1 MRPMAGILQPSLG
14 QITAMGTRITP
25 YVTPEQEAKKN
36 QVARMFDGIAHRYDF
51 LNHFFSLGIDVL
63 WRKSCIRILRNEQPE
78 KLLDVA
84 TGTADFAIE
93 AVRMG
98 LDVHVTGVDISAGML
113 DLGREKIAARG
124 WNDRIEL
131 IQGDSVALPFDDGSF
146 DGFTVA
152 FGVRNFEDLQGGLQD
167 MLRVLKP
174 GAMGLVLEFSKPKHF
189 PIKQLF
195 GLYFK
200 HIMPTVG
207 KWVSKDPAAYTYLPE
222 SVQAFPEGEA
232 FLDEMR
238 KAGYVDVKAK
248 SLTGGIATIYTGRKP
263 QA

>member
-1 MRPMAGILQPSLG
+1 MAGIPQPSLG

-113 DLGREKIAARG
+113 DVGRDKIAARG

-189 PIKQLF
+189 PIKQVF

-248 SLTGGIATIYTGRKP
+248 GLTGGIATIYTGRKP

>member
-1 MRPMAGILQPSLG
+1 
-14 QITAMGTRITP
+14 MGPRITP
-25 YVTPEQEAKKN
+25 YVSTEQENKAS
-36 QVARMFDGIAHRYDF
+36 QVERMFDGIAHRYDF

-63 WRKSCIRILRNEQPE
+63 WRKRCVRLLRQERP
-78 KLLDVA
+78 KRMLDVA

-113 DLGREKIAARG
+113 DVGRTKIAARG

-131 IQGDSVALPFDDGSF
+131 IQGDSVALPFEADAF
-146 DGFTVA
+146 DAFTVA
-152 FGVRNFEDLQGGLQD
+152 FGVRNFEDLQGGLKD

-174 GAMGLVLEFSKPKHF
+174 GGLGLVLEFSKPQRF
-189 PIKQLF
+189 PIKQVF

-200 HIMPTVG
+200 HIMPSVG

-222 SVQAFPEGEA
+222 SVDAFPEGND
-232 FLDEMR
+232 FLDQMTL
-238 KAGYVDVKAK
+238 AGYTDVKAQR
-248 SLTGGIATIYTGRKP
+248 LTGGIATIYTGRK
-263 QA
+263 A